1 MVALAILASCSPDGT
16 EPASTPPA
24 DQESSPSPS
33 EVPLTQAPLPK
44 IESIK
49 DAGGVAIETTP
60 DADWV
65 LVAFGR
71 AWVSDYQE
79 GVYSF
84 DARTGS
90 SLRTARLAD
99 PCASMDEGFGYV
111 WTLTCRPTG
120 VARID
125 PVESKVTGQVTLPVS
140 DDDGE
145 YSLGAG
151 EGAVWAIAD
160 GDDCLRCVVA
170 RIDPESVEVTERFDV
185 PAGATAIRAG
195 SGGLWL
201 TYFDSDEVLHVDPST
216 GEVVAAIPVADGPR
230 FLDVGEG
237 GVWVMAQEDGA
248 ACHIDPADDRL
259 VGCTVVDPAGIFGG
273 DISIGEGYVWLRAS
287 NELVAQIDASSG
299 EVVRRIG
306 DPEGSGGV
314 GVGSGHLWMAAHF
327 EVAPEEWVATLYR
340 VPL

>member
-1 MVALAILASCSPDGT
+1 MEI
-16 EPASTPPA
+16 
-24 DQESSPSPS
+24 
-33 EVPLTQAPLPK
+33 
-44 IESIK
+44 
-49 DAGGVAIETTP
+49 TP
-60 DADWV
+60 DSDWV
-65 LVAFGR
+65 VVAFGR

-84 DARTGS
+84 DARTGR
-90 SLRTARLAD
+90 SLRTVRLPDA
-99 PCASMDEGFGYV
+99 CAAMDEGFGYV
-111 WTLTCRPTG
+111 WTLTCQPTG

-125 PVESKVTGQVTLPVS
+125 PVDSKVTGQVDLPFS
-140 DDDGE
+140 DVDGE

-160 GDDCLRCVVA
+160 GEDCLRCVVA
-170 RIDPESVEVTERFDV
+170 RIDPESVEVTDQFGV
-185 PAGATAIRAG
+185 PEGATAIRAG

-201 TYFDSDEVLHVDPST
+201 TYYDSEEVLHVDPST
-216 GEVVAAIPVADGPR
+216 GEVVATIQVTGGPR

-237 GVWVMAQEDGA
+237 GVWVMAQDDGA

-287 NELVAQIDASSG
+287 NELVAQIAPASG

-306 DPEGSGGV
+306 EPEASGGV
-314 GVGSGHLWMAAHF
+314 GAGSGHLWVIAHA